1 MLSLNYL
8 PNKLPDESIVR
19 VVRRDVFIIF
29 KRVVIFAVL
38 LVLPVGFFYL
48 MISNDATA
56 LVGTVSLPLITLGTS
71 AYYLFVW
78 LFFFFSFVDYYLD
91 SWIITNRRI
100 IYIDQRGFFSR
111 VVAEHKIFRIQD
123 VTSETHGL
131 IPTVLKFGDV
141 HVQTAGT
148 AEERFSFRQV
158 PNPDHIRDIIIKL
171 AQKNRSENPYHEI

>member
-8 PNKLPDESIVR
+8 PNKLPGESIVR

-38 LVLPVGFFYL
+38 LVLPAVFVYFTIKSDGE
-48 MISNDATA
+48 I
-56 LVGTVSLPLITLGTS
+56 LVGTVSLPLLILGIS

-91 SWIITNRRI
+91 AWIITSRRI

-111 VVAEHKIFRIQD
+111 VIAEHKIFRIQD
-123 VTSETHGL
+123 VVSEIHGF

-141 HVQTAGT
+141 IVQTAGAT
-148 AEERFSFRQV
+148 EERFRFSQV
-158 PNPDHIRDIIIKL
+158 PNPDYIRDIIIKL
-171 AQKNRSENPYHEI
+171 VQKNRDMKQET